1 MDRKNGCRK
10 KRNSVARESGVKRV
24 CDGKWALLGRM
35 QQGDCSRLKS
45 VTIRV
50 QRKGVW
56 MDAMERSMEKER
68 KIGRMDEWIKE

>member
-1 MDRKNGCRK
+1 
-10 KRNSVARESGVKRV
+10 
-24 CDGKWALLGRM
+24 M